1 MSTLP
6 LSPAGL
12 PPCSIVIASYNRA
25 DMLAETLVSLHA
37 HLHKLDALAQVQLV
51 LIDNNSPDSTP
62 AVMAEWQARFP
73 RCVHRRETQ
82 QGLSYAR
89 NAGLDAA
96 TEEVVVFLD
105 DDVELHDDWLPALL
119 QPFTNAK
126 VAAVGG
132 KVLAYGSSELPDW
145 LPREYGYLVSVFD
158 PFDSPRETDKVMGAN
173 FALRASAVSKVGAF
187 DPALGRKGNKLLGG
201 EEVDLF
207 NRIRAAGGVVWY
219 TPAALVFHKIANK
232 LRKEYIV
239 NYAYW
244 LGVSEAHLECRAGQR
259 GKYGLKF
266 IRSWCDPWLINP
278 VRRLLASTPSDRMR
292 SIIRERYAAGYR
304 KMRSEIG

>member
-1 MSTLP
+1 MPVSAIAALP
-6 LSPAGL
+6 S
-12 PPCSIVIASYNRA
+12 CSVVIASYNRA
-25 DMLAETLVSLHA
+25 DMLAETLASLHA
-37 HLHKLDALAQVQLV
+37 HLLKLNALAGVQLV
-51 LIDNNSPDSTP
+51 LVDNNSPDRTP
-62 AVMAEWQARFP
+62 EVMAEWQQRFP
-73 RCVHRRETQ
+73 QCVHRRETQ

-96 TEEVVVFLD
+96 SGDVVVFLD
-105 DDVELHDDWLPALL
+105 DDVDLHDDWLPALL
-119 QPFTNAK
+119 QPFADAK

-173 FALRASAVSKVGAF
+173 FALRASVVRQVGAF
-187 DPALGRKGNKLLGG
+187 DPALGRKGSKLLGG

-219 TPAALVFHKIANK
+219 TPHAVVFHKIANK

-239 NYAYW
+239 DYAYW
-244 LGVSEAHLECRAGQR
+244 LGVSEAHLERRLGQR
-259 GKYGLKF
+259 LKYTLKWL
-266 IRSWCDPWLINP
+266 RSWCDPWLINP
-278 VRRLLASTPSDRMR
+278 VRRSLASTQAAQMR
-292 SIIRERYAAGYR
+292 SAIRERYAAGYR
-304 KMRSEIG
+304 NMKSEIH

>member
-1 MSTLP
+1 MPAVAIAALP
-6 LSPAGL
+6 S
-12 PPCSIVIASYNRA
+12 CSIVIASYNRA
-25 DMLAETLVSLHA
+25 DMLAETLASLHA
-37 HLHKLDALAQVQLV
+37 HLQKIGALDAVQLV
-51 LIDNNSPDSTP
+51 LIDNNSPDRTP
-62 AVMAEWQARFP
+62 EVLAEWQPRFP
-73 RCVHRRETQ
+73 QCVHRRETQ

-89 NAGLDAA
+89 NAGLEASTGD
-96 TEEVVVFLD
+96 VVVFLD

-119 QPFTNAK
+119 QPFTDAK

-173 FALRASAVSKVGAF
+173 FALRARVVRQVGAF
-187 DPALGRKGNKLLGG
+187 DPALGRKGSKLLGG

-219 TPAALVFHKIANK
+219 TPHAIVFHKIANK

-239 NYAYW
+239 DYAYW
-244 LGVSEAHLECRAGQR
+244 LGVSEAHLEQHGATRWKYRLKRLRSQLFPVFVFPFARRMAGSDAEAMRCAIKSQYAR
-259 GKYGLKF
+259 GYLAMTKELGL
-266 IRSWCDPWLINP
+266 
-278 VRRLLASTPSDRMR
+278 
-292 SIIRERYAAGYR
+292 
-304 KMRSEIG
+304 